1 MNTEKR
7 VKFNSNNKTEVHK
20 HSGEQKIQ
28 RYSTDSFTKELIGKR
43 IKISLTNNTMAE
55 GFLKQVGMFDILV
68 EVKATQNIVVDGKN
82 LSREAVKSII
92 YLKQHIVCV
101 EVL

>member
-1 MNTEKR
+1 MESTHRFLQNNNRNQVDK
-7 VKFNSNNKTEVHK
+7 NS
-20 HSGEQKIQ
+20 GQQKIQ
-28 RYSTDSFTKELIGKR
+28 RYSQDSFTKELIGKR
-43 IKISLTNNTMAE
+43 IKLTLHNGTYAE
-55 GFLKQVGMFDILV
+55 GILKQVGMFDVLV

-82 LSREAVKSII
+82 LSRDAVKSII